1 LNFFALF
8 FNDTEF
14 VFGWWHL
21 IIYATKNSTQKK
33 SPKKIWHRK
42 SSFIT
47 VPSYNIQTTINEKG
61 FPAKTLKR
69 EMS

>member
-8 FNDTEF
+8 FNDAEF

-33 SPKKIWHRK
+33 SPKKSGIENRHLLLYHHIIFK
-42 SSFIT
+42 
-47 VPSYNIQTTINEKG
+47 QQ
-61 FPAKTLKR
+61 LMKR
-69 EMS
+69 DSLQKL